1 MFAKDVYAGRRA
13 ALKKEMKAGLA
24 FFPANNEASFN
35 YPDNTY
41 IYRQDSNFSYF
52 FGLNH
57 PDLVGV
63 IDFET
68 GEEIIFGQEVTL
80 DDIIWCGP
88 LPSLKEQGDM
98 VGVTDCRDFN
108 KFGEYIQL
116 AMAKGRKIHML
127 PTYRGDTR
135 IQCAKWL
142 NAGIDGV
149 AEYVSLELIKAVIKM
164 REVKSPLEIAEMD
177 RAADTAYYMHTTA
190 MKMCK
195 PGMVE
200 QEITGVVE
208 GLSLSGGG
216 PVSFPVILSVNGQ
229 TLHNHGHRNVL
240 QEGRMMVCDAGAET
254 ENYYASD
261 FTRTTPV
268 GGKFSQ
274 RQREIYEIVLK
285 ANQEVAAN
293 TRPYIPYMEMHKL
306 ACRTLIEGLKGVG
319 LMRGDTDEA
328 LAAGAHYLFMPHG
341 LGHMLGM
348 DVHDMEG
355 FGETYVGYDDITPR
369 STQQGFS
376 CLRCGKALKPGF
388 VVTDE
393 PGIYFIPTLIDMWKS
408 EGKHKSFINYDLL
421 ESYKDF
427 GGIRIEDDLLITE
440 TGCRILGRPIPKT
453 VADVEEMCAQGR
465 EWIKMPGLY

>member
-1 MFAKDVYAGRRA
+1 MFTKDVYAGRRA
-13 ALKKEMKAGLA
+13 ALKKELNKGLA
-24 FFPANNEASFN
+24 FFPANNEAPFN

-41 IYRQDSNFSYF
+41 IYRQDSCFSYF

-68 GEEIIFGQEVTL
+68 GEEILFGMEVSI

-88 LPSLKEQGDM
+88 LPSLKEQGEM
-98 VGVTDCRDFN
+98 IGISDCRDFN
-108 KFGEYIQL
+108 KFGEYLQQAI
-116 AMAKGRKIHML
+116 AKGRQIHIL
-127 PTYRGDTR
+127 PTYRADTR
-135 IQCAKWL
+135 IQCSQWL
-142 NAGIDGV
+142 ATSISEVDKYTSV
-149 AEYVSLELIKAVIKM
+149 ELIKAVVKL
-164 REVKSPLEIAEMD
+164 REVKSPLEIAEIE
-177 RAADTAYYMHTTA
+177 RAAVTAYYMHTAA

-200 QEITGVVE
+200 QEIAGVVE

-216 PVSFPVILSVNGQ
+216 AVSFPVILSVNGQ
-229 TLHNHGHRNVL
+229 TLHNHHHHNVL

-268 GGKFSQ
+268 GGKFNQ
-274 RQREIYEIVLK
+274 RQREIYEIVLA
-285 ANQEVAAN
+285 ANQAVAEN
-293 TRPYIPYMEMHKL
+293 TRPYIPYMDMHKL

-319 LMRGDTDEA
+319 LMKGDTDEA
-328 LAAGAHYLFMPHG
+328 LNAGAHYLFMPHG
-341 LGHMLGM
+341 LGHALGM

-355 FGETYVGYDDITPR
+355 LGETYVGYDDITPR
-369 STQQGFS
+369 STKQGFS
-376 CLRCGKALKPGF
+376 GLRCGKTLKPGF

-393 PGIYFIPTLIDMWKS
+393 PGIYFIPTLIDLWKA
-408 EGKHKSFINYDLL
+408 EGKNKDFINYDKL
-421 ESYKDF
+421 ETYKDF

-440 TGCRILGRPIPKT
+440 NGCRIPGRPIPKT
-453 VADVEEMCAQGR
+453 VSEVEDMCAQGR

>member
-1 MFAKDVYAGRRA
+1 MFNKDVYTGRRA
-13 ALKKEMKAGLA
+13 ALKKELKSGIA
-24 FFPANNEASFN
+24 FFPANNEAPFN

-68 GEEIIFGQEVTL
+68 GEEILFGQEVTV
-80 DDIIWCGP
+80 DDVIWCGP
-88 LPSLKEQGDM
+88 LPSLKEQGEM
-98 VGVTDCRDFN
+98 TGITDCRDFN
-108 KFGEYIQL
+108 KFGDFIQD
-116 AMAKGRKIHML
+116 AIAKGRKVHLL
-127 PTYRGDTR
+127 PTYRGDTC
-135 IQCAKWL
+135 IQCANWL
-142 NAGIDGV
+142 NTTPAGV
-149 AEYVSLELIKAVIKM
+149 KQYVSLDLIKAIIKL
-164 REVKSPLEIAEMD
+164 REVKSPLEIAEME
-177 RAADTAYYMHTTA
+177 RAANTAYYMHTTA

-200 QEITGVVE
+200 QEIAGVVE

-229 TLHNHGHRNVL
+229 TLHNHGHHNVL
-240 QEGRMMVCDAGAET
+240 KEGRMMVCDAGAET
-254 ENYYASD
+254 EHYYASD

-268 GGKFSQ
+268 GGKFNQ

-285 ANQEVAAN
+285 ANMEVAAQ
-293 TRPYIPYMEMHKL
+293 TRPYMPYMVMHTL
-306 ACRTLIEGLKGVG
+306 ACRNLIEGLKGVG
-319 LMRGDTDEA
+319 LMKGDTEEA
-328 LAAGAHYLFMPHG
+328 LMAGAHYLFMPHG

-355 FGETYVGYDDITPR
+355 LGETYVGYDEITPR
-369 STQQGFS
+369 SKQEGFS
-376 CLRCGKALKPGF
+376 CLRCGKTLKPGF

-393 PGIYFIPTLIDMWKS
+393 PGIYFIPTLIDLWKAQ
-408 EGKHKSFINYDLL
+408 GKHKDFINYDKL
-421 ESYKDF
+421 ETYKDF

-440 TGCRILGRPIPKT
+440 DGCRILGRPIPKT
-453 VADVEEMCAQGR
+453 VEEVEDMCAQGR

>member
-1 MFAKDVYAGRRA
+1 MFNKDVYTGRRA
-13 ALKKEMKAGLA
+13 ALKKELKSGIA
-24 FFPANNEASFN
+24 FFPANNEAPFN

-41 IYRQDSNFSYF
+41 IYRQDRNFSYF

-68 GEEIIFGQEVTL
+68 GEEILFGQEVTV
-80 DDIIWCGP
+80 DDVIWCGP
-88 LPSLKEQGDM
+88 LPSLKEQGEM
-98 VGVTDCRDFN
+98 TGITDCRDFN
-108 KFGEYIQL
+108 KFGDFIQD
-116 AMAKGRKIHML
+116 AIAKGRKVHLL
-127 PTYRGDTR
+127 PTYRGDTC
-135 IQCAKWL
+135 IQCANWL
-142 NAGIDGV
+142 NTTPAGV
-149 AEYVSLELIKAVIKM
+149 KQYVSLDLIKAIIKL
-164 REVKSPLEIAEMD
+164 REVKSPLEIAEME
-177 RAADTAYYMHTTA
+177 RAANTAYYMHTTA

-200 QEITGVVE
+200 QEIAGVVE

-229 TLHNHGHRNVL
+229 TLHNHGHHNVL
-240 QEGRMMVCDAGAET
+240 KEGRMMVCDAGAET
-254 ENYYASD
+254 EHYYASD

-268 GGKFSQ
+268 GGKFNQ

-285 ANQEVAAN
+285 ANMEVAAQ
-293 TRPYIPYMEMHKL
+293 TRPYMPYMVMHTL
-306 ACRTLIEGLKGVG
+306 ACRNLIEGLKGVG
-319 LMRGDTDEA
+319 LMKGDTEEA
-328 LAAGAHYLFMPHG
+328 LMAGAHYLFMPHG

-355 FGETYVGYDDITPR
+355 LGETYVGYDENTPR
-369 STQQGFS
+369 SKQEGFS
-376 CLRCGKALKPGF
+376 CLRCGKTLKPGF

-393 PGIYFIPTLIDMWKS
+393 PGIYFIPTLIDLWKAQ
-408 EGKHKSFINYDLL
+408 GKHKDFINYDKL
-421 ESYKDF
+421 ETYKDF

-440 TGCRILGRPIPKT
+440 DGCRILGRPIPKT
-453 VADVEEMCAQGR
+453 VEEVEDMCAQGR

>member
-1 MFAKDVYAGRRA
+1 MFTKDVYSGRRA
-13 ALKKEMKAGLA
+13 ALKKEMKNGIA
-24 FFPANNEASFN
+24 FFPANNEAPFN

-52 FGLNH
+52 FGLKH

-63 IDFET
+63 IDFDS
-68 GEEIIFGQEVTL
+68 GEEILFGQEVTI
-80 DDIIWCGP
+80 DDVIWCGP
-88 LPSLKEQGDM
+88 LPSLQEQGDM
-98 VGVTDCRDFN
+98 IGVSDVRSFG
-108 KFGEYIQL
+108 KFGDYIQQAL
-116 AMAKGRKIHML
+116 AKGRTVHLL
-127 PTYRGDTR
+127 PTYRGDTL

-142 NAGIDGV
+142 NTTTDNV
-149 AEYVSLELIKAVIKM
+149 ANYHSLPLIKAIVKLREIK
-164 REVKSPLEIAEMD
+164 SDIEIAEMEK
-177 RAADTAYYMHTTA
+177 AANTAYYMHTTA

-195 PGMVE
+195 PGMIE
-200 QEITGVVE
+200 REIAGVVE

-216 PVSFPVILSVNGQ
+216 PVSFPVILSVDGQ

-240 QEGRMMVCDAGAET
+240 KEGRMMVCDAGAET

-268 GGKFSQ
+268 GGKFNQ

-285 ANQEVAAN
+285 ANQEVIAN
-293 TRPYIPYMEMHKL
+293 TRPYIPYMVMHTL

-319 LMRGDTDEA
+319 LMKGNTDDA
-328 LAAGAHYLFMPHG
+328 LKVGAHYLFMPHG

-355 FGETYVGYDDITPR
+355 FGETNVGYDDITPR

-376 CLRCGKALKPGF
+376 CLRCGKTLKPGF

-393 PGIYFIPTLIDMWKS
+393 PGIYFIPKLIDIWKA
-408 EGKHKSFINYDLL
+408 EGKNKDFINYERL
-421 ESYKDF
+421 ETYKDF
-427 GGIRIEDDLLITE
+427 GGIRIEDDVLITND
-440 TGCRILGRPIPKT
+440 GCRVLGRPIPKT
-453 VADVEEMCAQGR
+453 VSEVEEICAQGR
-465 EWIKMPGLY
+465 EWIKMQGLY